1 MINFKRMLVLNF
13 NPFPTLVSQR
23 FILRAPALH
32 DDEAIFT
39 LRSDPRV
46 NQFLDRPPTTTV
58 AEARQFIEKIQA
70 NIAANKSLYWIIT
83 TKESDHLVGTICCW
97 NIEPEADQAEIGYE
111 LQSAFFGKGIMQ
123 EVIPVV
129 IKFGFEQLHLQKI
142 TAFPADGNEKSIK
155 LLEQNHF
162 EIDHALRE
170 KLEKEDDL
178 TGLLCY
184 SLARPA

>member
-1 MINFKRMLVLNF
+1 MLTLNF

-32 DDEAIFT
+32 DDEAIAI

-46 NQFLDRPPTTTV
+46 NQFLNRSATTTI

-155 LLEQNHF
+155 LLERNHF

-184 SLARPA
+184 SLARLA

>member
-1 MINFKRMLVLNF
+1 MLVLNF
-13 NPFPTLVSQR
+13 NPFPTLVSER
-23 FILRAPALH
+23 FILRAPALS
-32 DDEAIFT
+32 DDEAIAA

-46 NQFLDRPPTTTV
+46 NQFLNRAATTTV
-58 AEARQFIEKIQA
+58 AEAQQFIEKLQA
-70 NIAANKSLYWIIT
+70 GIAANKSLYWIIT
-83 TKESDHLVGTICCW
+83 GKESNQLVGTICCW
-97 NIEPEADQAEIGYE
+97 NIVPESGRAEIGYE
-111 LQSAFFGKGIMQ
+111 LRSAFFGKGIMQ

-142 TAFPADGNEKSIK
+142 AALPADKNEKSIK
-155 LLEQNHF
+155 LLERHHF

-170 KLEKEDDL
+170 ELEKEDDL